1 MAAELVLTEVW
12 DEALAFLLLLKR
24 LVTVIYY
31 FPQAKQL
38 RDFTG
43 GRNAP
48 LRLKVSQKQTQWS
61 VDSKKW
67 RFFHGW
73 SWWSLC
79 VGGGGTPTISCCSG
93 VCSVWDM
100 WAEPRKRCCFEMLH
114 QHKLQRAERRF
125 STGGA
130 GNRRPKHLRR
140 TNRPRVFKVDSI
152 VRMLCWK

>member
-79 VGGGGTPTISCCSG
+79 VCGGGGLQPSPVAQESAQCETCGRSKTMLLRNAASTQTAKSWETFFHRRSWKPTSQTFKEDES
-93 VCSVWDM
+93 
-100 WAEPRKRCCFEMLH
+100 
-114 QHKLQRAERRF
+114 
-125 STGGA
+125 STS
-130 GNRRPKHLRR
+130 L
-140 TNRPRVFKVDSI
+140 
-152 VRMLCWK
+152 